1 MEKVIKKR
9 VKPYYSAVLKRQVVR
24 EYESGYFTKEALSVK
39 YGISGS
45 NTVLE
50 WQKKYSTLANQELE
64 QESKIIEMKRKGIK
78 GMKGKKDIL
87 ETIAQSKP
95 LRSAEQDRISELEKQ
110 LAQSRQREQIYLR
123 VITLS
128 SEQLGEDL
136 LKKTGIGS
144 LKT

>member
-1 MEKVIKKR
+1 MENMIKKR

-39 YGISGS
+39 YGILGS

-50 WQKKYSTLANQELE
+50 WQKKYSTLASQEAEQEL
-64 QESKIIEMKRKGIK
+64 KTIEMKRKGI
-78 GMKGKKDIL
+78 KGKKDIL
-87 ETIAQSKP
+87 ETIAKSKP

>member
-24 EYESGYFTKEALSVK
+24 EYESGYFTKEALSAK

-50 WQKKYSTLANQELE
+50 WQKKYSTLAE

>member
-24 EYESGYFTKEALSVK
+24 EYESGYFTKEALSAK

-50 WQKKYSTLANQELE
+50 WQKKYSTLAE

-87 ETIAQSKP
+87 ETIAKSKP